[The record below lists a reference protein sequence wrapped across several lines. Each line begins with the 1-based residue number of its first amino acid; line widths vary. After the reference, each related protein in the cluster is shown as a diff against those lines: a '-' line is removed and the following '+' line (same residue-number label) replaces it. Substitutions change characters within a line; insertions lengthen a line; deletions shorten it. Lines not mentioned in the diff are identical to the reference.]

1 MTSRAEMKLVFI
13 RLNSVNPFPE
23 FGQGISR
30 VPRSLAVPDG
40 PFDEPTCLHRQA
52 TDGGVIEHIKET
64 HSQTILLAT
73 PAGDNELLEYYTPT
87 LSLRRWRH
95 RIGSKRLIVKKNST
109 ELSKVLDALSDSA
122 VAHRLITARKKDRT
136 IRLIQ
141 SGRGMRPH
149 VWDVGGEMITVLVL
163 VIGLCLDPL
172 DKPTRS
178 HSIQPMLPI
187 DYSRLTIH
195 NFTVNHTSWLLGP
208 GKK

>member
-1 MTSRAEMKLVFI
+1 MTSRAEMKLVFN

-40 PFDEPTCLHRQA
+40 RFDEPTCLHRQA

-95 RIGSKRLIVKKNST
+95 KIGSKRLIVKKNST

-122 VAHRLITARKKDRT
+122 VAHRPITAKKRSYDSIDSVRAWHEAT
-136 IRLIQ
+136 CVGC
-141 SGRGMRPH
+141 GRR
-149 VWDVGGEMITVLVL
+149 DDYCTCVGDWFV
-163 VIGLCLDPL
+163 P
-172 DKPTRS
+172 
-178 HSIQPMLPI
+178 
-187 DYSRLTIH
+187 
-195 NFTVNHTSWLLGP
+195 
-208 GKK
+208 